1 MFVTALK
8 VSVIFADIHVPC
20 GFFPQGKLYLDT
32 WALKRLSFN
41 KEVKYEHDSETP
53 PPSVSQCSFKMDRGT
68 VENFFLENM
77 DILRTE
83 EESKHLYCYQ
93 FSAACHQDLFDVM
106 EIDQ

>member
-1 MFVTALK
+1 MGSGTLPEIIVRDHS
-8 VSVIFADIHVPC
+8 SVCHPKIQVK
-20 GFFPQGKLYLDT
+20 G
-32 WALKRLSFN
+32 LSFN

-77 DILRTE
+77 VILRTE

-93 FSAACHQDLFDVM
+93 CSAACHQDLFDVM